1 MDEEIPTSTT
11 KEATMPNEIATRT
24 NRIIAVEEVYATE
37 TWSAHTKSLT
47 IPAEELP
54 EQNYLKFL
62 DQVPFVRNGL
72 IDWPGRVQ
80 IMNDC
85 GVDMH
90 VLSITIPGVQL
101 DDVQSGSAMAKDLND
116 ELANTIAA
124 YPGRFAGLAAVAP
137 QDPTAAA
144 KEIQRA
150 ITSLHL
156 NGVIINSH
164 THGKY
169 LDAPEFEPLLAAAQE
184 NNATLYLHP
193 RLPSPAMYAP
203 YKDYGM
209 VSAMWG
215 FAAEGGTHALR
226 MVMSGVFDRFP
237 KLQVVLGHM
246 GEALPYWL
254 YRLDNMNTKLRKM
267 GGEQLG
273 MKKLQLQPS
282 EYIKRNFAISTSGMD
297 DPDVLAFCLKKLGDD
312 NIMFAIDFPYEDSK
326 HAVKFL
332 MDAPIT
338 ANQRSKISHEDAE
351 RFFSIEPL
359 R

>member
-1 MDEEIPTSTT
+1 MAGVRTPTITGA
-11 KEATMPNEIATRT
+11 KMPDQKIVGPKRV
-24 NRIIAVEEVYATE
+24 IAVEEAYATE
-37 TWSAHTKSLT
+37 KWTAHTKSLK

-54 EQNYLKFL
+54 EQDYLRFL
-62 DQVPFVRNGL
+62 DEVPFVRNGL
-72 IDWPGRVQ
+72 IDWRARLR
-80 IMNDC
+80 IMDEC

-101 DDVQSGSAMAKDLND
+101 DDAQSGTAMAKDLND
-116 ELANTIAA
+116 ELASTIAA

-137 QDPTAAA
+137 QDPAGAA

-150 ITSLHL
+150 ISSLHL
-156 NGVIINSH
+156 NGIIINSH

-169 LDAPEFEPLLAAAQE
+169 LDDPAFEPLLASAQD
-184 NNATLYLHP
+184 NNATLYVHP
-193 RLPSPAMYAP
+193 RLPSPAMYPP

-226 MVMSGVFDRFP
+226 MIMSGVFDRFP
-237 KLQVVLGHM
+237 RLKVVLGHM

-267 GGEQLG
+267 GGEKLG

-312 NIMFAIDFPYEDSK
+312 NIMFAIDYPYEDSK

-332 MDAPIT
+332 MDAPLT
-338 ANQRSKISHEDAE
+338 ADQRSKISHAT
-351 RFFSIEPL
+351 SL
-359 R
+359 GGLAL

>member
-1 MDEEIPTSTT
+1 
-11 KEATMPNEIATRT
+11 
-24 NRIIAVEEVYATE
+24 
-37 TWSAHTKSLT
+37 
-47 IPAEELP
+47 
-54 EQNYLKFL
+54 
-62 DQVPFVRNGL
+62 
-72 IDWPGRVQ
+72 
-80 IMNDC
+80 
-85 GVDMH
+85 
-90 VLSITIPGVQL
+90 
-101 DDVQSGSAMAKDLND
+101 
-116 ELANTIAA
+116 
-124 YPGRFAGLAAVAP
+124 
-137 QDPTAAA
+137 
-144 KEIQRA
+144 
-150 ITSLHL
+150 
-156 NGVIINSH
+156 
-164 THGKY
+164 
-169 LDAPEFEPLLAAAQE
+169 LLAAAQE

-215 FAAEGGTHALR
+215 FAGEGGTHALR

-312 NIMFAIDFPYEDSK
+312 NIMFAIPTKSVQS
-326 HAVKFL
+326 A
-332 MDAPIT
+332 
-338 ANQRSKISHEDAE
+338 
-351 RFFSIEPL
+351 
-359 R
+359 